1 MTDSMNK
8 FPHLVF
14 VYGTLKR
21 SEPNHVNYM
30 KHPSRGTNSWIGNT
44 ALEFGGKNAILIYLF
59 NFENFLPSTSIL
71 PYFWY
76 IIIALFSPF
85 LSHCAGVGQ
94 LVGRLPL
101 VVASRHNVI
110 VNSDIKN
117 NHTYYR

>member
-1 MTDSMNK
+1 MNK

-76 IIIALFSPF
+76 IIIGLFSHF
-85 LSHCAGVGQ
+85 YHIEQVLDNWLDVYHWLWHQ
-94 LVGRLPL
+94 
-101 VVASRHNVI
+101 
-110 VNSDIKN
+110 D
-117 NHTYYR
+117 TM